1 MFGLLKSFPRPLERV
16 LAADATAVIGRIS
29 LTCAYWWGGL
39 TKQLDFPGAVAEAHH
54 LGLEPAGV
62 IAGAAIV
69 VQLAGSA
76 MIIVSFGTWL
86 AAGALA
92 VFTLLATLFA
102 HDFWNMQGIERFH
115 NLNSFLE
122 HLGLIGGF
130 VLVAVLDSRRAA
142 QDRDHG

>member
-62 IAGAAIV
+62 IAGATIV

-76 MIIVSFGTWL
+76 MIIVGFGTWL